1 MNILK
6 LFFGF
11 VLLAAG
17 ACEMS
22 LSKLTG
28 RATDEWARS
37 YPLAAKGDVQIA
49 NTNGTIDIEGV
60 DGVMVEVRAER
71 IARAATDAAA
81 RELLPRITI
90 KEDVS
95 PNRIAIETERLSGIL
110 IGVGVEVQYHV
121 RVPKSARVR
130 ARTTNGAITAVAI
143 GGRLVASTTNG
154 SITGTELRGD
164 VEARATNGRVAIDL
178 ASLGNDLVDLRTTNG
193 PLQLTLPGTA
203 KATLSATC
211 TNGGIDVSDLTL
223 DLMGEQ
229 SRRRV
234 RGRLNGGGTPVE
246 LTTTNGPIRVRLRSA
261 AESPSP
267 K

>member
-6 LFFGF
+6 LFGASL
-11 VLLAAG
+11 LLAAV

-22 LSKLTG
+22 VAKLTG
-28 RATDEWARS
+28 RAADEWTRS
-37 YPLAAKGDVQIA
+37 YPLTANGDVQIA

-95 PNRIAIETERLSGIL
+95 PSRIAIETDRLSGIL

-130 ARTTNGAITAVAI
+130 ARTTNGAITAVALS
-143 GGRLVASTTNG
+143 GRLVAATTNG
-154 SITGTELRGD
+154 TITGTDLRGD
-164 VEARATNGRVAIDL
+164 VEARSTNGRVAIDL
-178 ASLGNDLVDLRTTNG
+178 AALGSDLVDLRTTNG
-193 PLQLTLPGTA
+193 PVQLTLPDAA

-211 TNGGIDVSDLTL
+211 TNGRIDVADLPL
-223 DLMGEQ
+223 DLMWEQ